1 MSKNDDRII
10 RFTGLKSGVYHYG
23 FQVDGTFFE
32 AFENEEI
39 KDGKVD
45 FEVEMEKMEHMLLF
59 TFSFQGEVTT
69 LCDRCLGEM
78 RVKVEGEEHLNVR
91 FSDTEVSEDEETVIL
106 PESANEVDLTP
117 WMYEYIAVR
126 MPLQHTHP
134 EGECDPEMTRYI
146 GTEETTRAEGETD
159 PRWDALKELK

>member
-1 MSKNDDRII
+1 M
-10 RFTGLKSGVYHYG
+10 
-23 FQVDGTFFE
+23 
-32 AFENEEI
+32 
-39 KDGKVD
+39 
-45 FEVEMEKMEHMLLF
+45 
-59 TFSFQGEVTT
+59 
-69 LCDRCLGEM
+69 
-78 RVKVEGEEHLNVR
+78 
-91 FSDTEVSEDEETVIL
+91 SEDEETVIL